1 MGLQTGIY
9 EVLSSDETSYVHG
22 DHEGIATTHMKL
34 GWLKDL
40 STENVTKIT
49 LTNFPM
55 PLVPGAKIAIAF
67 LNGEIIAF
75 KRSRDIPVESPFNQ
89 KSLASEIISAAFVSL
104 LLSIPVVGYI
114 GGLVAGTYF
123 LLNGGNILGN
133 YKKMKGNRTYSAFLI
148 LMSAIPWFP
157 AMYKGGGEQMVK
169 NYLILASVLML
180 VTVTGQI
187 IKVRAERKYFA
198 RAAVE
203 LNSAWHNTAI
213 NYKG

>member
-1 MGLQTGIY
+1 MALQTGIY
-9 EVLSSDETSYVHG
+9 EVLSSDESSYVHG
-22 DHEGIATTHMKL
+22 NYEGIDTTHTKL

-40 STENVTKIT
+40 NTQNVAKVT
-49 LTNFPM
+49 LTNFQM

-75 KRSRDIPVESPFNQ
+75 KRSRDIPVESPLNQ

-123 LLNGGNILGN
+123 FLNGGNILGN
-133 YKKMKGNRTYSAFLI
+133 YKRMQGNRAYSAFLI
-148 LMSAIPWFP
+148 LMSAIPWLP

-169 NYLILASVLML
+169 NYFLLASVLML
-180 VTVTGQI
+180 VTVIGQI
-187 IKVRAERKYFA
+187 IKIRTERKYFA
-198 RAAVE
+198 RAAME

-213 NYKG
+213 NCKG